1 MPTSRELLDRYRRM
15 ADASFTV
22 VDVETTGLKPPQ
34 ARVIEVSILQGSL
47 QDGIRDQFTT
57 LIDPGIPVPEVITRI
72 TGIDTSM
79 LTGAPT
85 APHIWPRLHPRLESG
100 VLVAHNLSFDYRFLR
115 AELQREQID
124 WSRPEEQQLCTVRLS
139 RRLLSE
145 LPSRSLPDLVRH
157 FDFPVGVSHRAEA
170 DTRACWHLLVLLMD
184 RLLGSDEASLLTEL
198 GNEWLSL
205 SEAARIAGL
214 SRQATLRRLR
224 EQGPEPRVPGRG
236 GQPLGRGAWA
246 EALRASS

>member
-1 MPTSRELLDRYRRM
+1 
-15 ADASFTV
+15 
-22 VDVETTGLKPPQ
+22 
-34 ARVIEVSILQGSL
+34 
-47 QDGIRDQFTT
+47 
-57 LIDPGIPVPEVITRI
+57 
-72 TGIDTSM
+72 M
-79 LTGAPT
+79 LSGAPT
-85 APHIWPRLHPRLESG
+85 APHIWPRLVPRLEPG

-115 AELQREQID
+115 AELQREQIE

-157 FDFPVGVSHRAEA
+157 FDFPVGASHRAEA
-170 DTRACWHLLVLLMD
+170 DTRACWHLLVLLME

-224 EQGPEPRVPGRG
+224 EQGHEPRVTRRG
-236 GQPLGRGAWA
+236 DQHLYRRAWA